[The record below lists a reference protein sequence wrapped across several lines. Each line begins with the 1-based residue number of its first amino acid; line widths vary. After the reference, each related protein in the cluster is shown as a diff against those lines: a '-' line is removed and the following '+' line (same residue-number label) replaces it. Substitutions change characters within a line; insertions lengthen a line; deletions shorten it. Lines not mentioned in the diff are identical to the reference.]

1 LRFVACGSILQPMRN
16 STGLVT
22 AALALFASTAGAR
35 VQDRS
40 EGTKVGDFLPDLELP
55 TIDGTRT
62 IRLSELRGQRLLL
75 IQFASW

>member
-1 LRFVACGSILQPMRN
+1 MGFL
-16 STGLVT
+16 T
-22 AALALFASTAGAR
+22 ALALLAPSAGAHAQNQSGR
-35 VQDRS
+35 A
-40 EGTKVGDFLPDLELP
+40 TVGELLPDLELP